1 MLNTKQLS
9 SAIRYALF
17 AGAASMLAA
26 PAFAQEQE
34 NEEGAQVLDRVE
46 VTGSRIARADIEG
59 ALPVTVID
67 RAQIEAS
74 GETSVADL
82 LRGST
87 FNSFGSFR
95 PQSGSSAQGV
105 AQISLRGL
113 GAQRTL
119 ILIDGRRLPAS
130 PFTGQGADLNTIPL
144 GAIERIEILTD
155 GASAVYGSD
164 ALGGVVNIITRKD
177 YSGAELAYSMS
188 DPTLQGGETE
198 AMSAVVGI
206 AGERGNLVA
215 GYSQNSRGIIFTRER
230 PWGAVLG
237 LSTFANNYR
246 LQSPVTGGPT
256 GAFIRFPGFACNTDG
271 FWVTAGNTCS
281 FDFNS
286 VAAEEAKVST
296 NGTFARGA
304 YDINDDWRLDF
315 ALTSSRSNSF
325 GRYAAT
331 PGEVF
336 VPEGSPNDP
345 VPGDGRGVFVRHR
358 FLAAGNRDTTQDV
371 RTDDIFLGLT
381 GNIGE
386 IGLDFGV
393 RRNEAQAIELGRGYI
408 VRPLAEQFIADGR
421 YNLRNPLGNSPDVV
435 NAIQAT
441 INREAFYIID
451 EAFGNA
457 QFDLFEMAGGTASA
471 LVGYEWR
478 REKYQDRYDSLQE
491 ANVILGSAGNSAG
504 GGRQS
509 NSIYFESLFPIIDG
523 LELSAAARHDRFSD
537 YGNDFSPKL
546 SVRWQPLDTLTLRA
560 SVGEGFRA
568 PTLDLITQQTSF
580 SAEAV
585 SDLQTCR
592 AFGGTPAHC
601 ANPATQVQID
611 AFSIANPRLG
621 SETSRQWSL
630 GAVWD
635 ATDWLNIKAD
645 YYNIEITDAI
655 NSISPQDLINRNLG
669 VDPRPIPPG
678 LSVTRDPATGAITR
692 LVFGFVNEGLI
703 TTDGIDLEINTDFDF
718 GDWGGLRN
726 RLFYSWVNSYE
737 IDDGR
742 TVTEFVDFRGQP
754 QSRANLETTY
764 SFSDFE
770 FGWNVEYI
778 ARQDAGTVATPS
790 WITHDLQATWKAPWN
805 GRLTVGVLNLENEL
819 PVLQTFSGRVF
830 NFNLYNAYG
839 RQPFVRYIQSF

>member
-9 SAIRYALF
+9 GAIRFALF
-17 AGAASMLAA
+17 AGAASVLAV
-26 PAFAQEQE
+26 PAFAQEQQ
-34 NEEGAQVLDRVE
+34 EEDTQVLDRVE

-105 AQISLRGL
+105 AQVSLRGL
-113 GAQRTL
+113 GAGRTL
-119 ILIDGRRLPAS
+119 VLIDGRRLPAS

-144 GAIERIEILTD
+144 GAIERIEILSD

-164 ALGGVVNIITRKD
+164 AIGGVVNIITRKD
-177 YSGAELAYSMS
+177 YSGAELAYSLS

-230 PWGAVLG
+230 PWGTTLG
-237 LSTFANNYR
+237 VSSFGNNYR
-246 LQSPVTGGPT
+246 LQSRATGRPTGG
-256 GAFIRFPGFACNTDG
+256 FIRFPGFACNTDG
-271 FWVTAGNTCS
+271 FWVTAANTCS

-286 VAAEEAKVST
+286 VAAEEAKVNT

-315 ALTSSRSNSF
+315 ALTSSRSTSF

-345 VPGDGRGVFVRHR
+345 VPGDGLGVFVRHR

-371 RTDDIFLGLT
+371 RTDDIFVGVR
-381 GNIGE
+381 GSIGD
-386 IGLDFGV
+386 IGLDFGA
-393 RRNEAQAIELGRGYI
+393 RRNEAQAYELGRGYI
-408 VRPLAEQFIADGR
+408 VRALAERFIATGA
-421 YNLRNPLGNSPDVV
+421 YNLRNPLGNDPAIVSS
-435 NAIQAT
+435 IQAT
-441 INREAFYIID
+441 INRDAFYIID

-457 QFDLFEMAGGTASA
+457 QFDLFELAGGTSSA
-471 LVGYEWR
+471 VVGYEWR
-478 REKYQDRYDSLQE
+478 REKYQDIYDSLQE
-491 ANVILGSAGNSAG
+491 GGQIEGSAGNSAG
-504 GGRQS
+504 GSRQI
-509 NSIYFESLFPIIDG
+509 NSMYFEALFPVIDSV
-523 LELSAAARHDRFSD
+523 ELSAAARYDRYSD

-560 SVGEGFRA
+560 SIGEGFRA
-568 PTLDLITQQTSF
+568 PTLDLVTQREAF

-585 SDLQTCR
+585 SDRATCL
-592 AFGGTPAHC
+592 AFGGGAAC
-601 ANPATQVQID
+601 ANPATQVQVD
-611 AFSIANPRLG
+611 SFSIANPRLS

-645 YYNIEITDAI
+645 YYNIEINDAI
-655 NSISPQDLINRNLG
+655 GAIGPQDIVDRNTG
-669 VDPRPIPPG
+669 ADPRPIPPG
-678 LSVTRDPATGAITR
+678 LSITRDPTTGAITR
-692 LVFGFVNEGLI
+692 LVFGFVNEG
-703 TTDGIDLEINTDFDF
+703 TVSTDGIDLDINTDFDF
-718 GDWGGLRN
+718 GDWGSLRN
-726 RLFYSWVNSYE
+726 RLLYSWVNSYE
-737 IDDGR
+737 IDDGLS
-742 TVTEFVDFRGQP
+742 VTEFIDFRGQP

-764 SFSDFE
+764 SISDFE

-778 ARQDAGTVATPS
+778 AKQDAGTVVTPS
-790 WITHDLQATWKAPWN
+790 WVVHDLQATWKAPWN
-805 GRLTVGVLNLENEL
+805 GRLTVGVLNIENEL
-819 PVLQTFSGRVF
+819 PVVQSFGGRVF
-830 NFNLYNAYG
+830 NFSLYNAYG

>member
-9 SAIRYALF
+9 GAIRYALF
-17 AGAASMLAA
+17 AGAASVLAA
-26 PAFAQEQE
+26 PAFAQEQQ
-34 NEEGAQVLDRVE
+34 EEETQTLDRVE
-46 VTGSRIARADIEG
+46 VTGSRISRAQIEG

-105 AQISLRGL
+105 AQVSLRGL
-113 GAQRTL
+113 GSGRTL
-119 ILIDGRRLPAS
+119 VLIDGRRLPAS

-144 GAIERIEILTD
+144 GAIERIEILSD

-164 ALGGVVNIITRKD
+164 AIGGVVNIITRKD
-177 YSGAELAYSMS
+177 YSGAELAYSLS

-215 GYSQNSRGIIFTRER
+215 GYSQNMRGIIFTRER
-230 PWGAVLG
+230 PWGTTLG
-237 LSTFANNYR
+237 VSTFGNNYR
-246 LQSPVTGGPT
+246 LQSRTTGRPT

-271 FWVTAGNTCS
+271 FWVTSTNTCS

-286 VAAEEAKVST
+286 VAAEEAKVNT

-304 YDINDDWRLDF
+304 YDINDDWRMDF
-315 ALTSSRSNSF
+315 ALTSSRSKSF

-345 VPGDGRGVFVRHR
+345 VPGDGLGVFVRHR

-371 RTDDIFLGLT
+371 RTDDIFLGVKGT
-381 GNIGE
+381 VGD

-393 RRNEAQAIELGRGYI
+393 RRNEAQAYELGRGYI
-408 VRPLAEQFIADGR
+408 VRALAERFIASGA
-421 YNLRNPLGNSPDVV
+421 YNLRNPLGNDPLVV
-435 NAIQAT
+435 SSITAT
-441 INREAFYIID
+441 IGRDAFYIID

-457 QFDLFEMAGGTASA
+457 QFDLFELAGGTSSA
-471 LVGYEWR
+471 VIGYEWR
-478 REKYQDRYDSLQE
+478 REKYQDVYDSLQE
-491 ANVILGSAGNSAG
+491 GGQIEGSAGNSAG
-504 GGRQS
+504 GGRQV
-509 NSIYFESLFPIIDG
+509 NSMYFEALFPVIDSV
-523 LELSAAARHDRFSD
+523 ELSAAARYDRYSD

-560 SVGEGFRA
+560 SIGEGFRA
-568 PTLDLITQQTSF
+568 PTLDLVTQREAF
-580 SAEAV
+580 SAEPV
-585 SDLQTCR
+585 NDLRTCQ
-592 AFGGTPAHC
+592 AFGGGALC
-601 ANPATQVQID
+601 NNPATQVQID

-645 YYNIEITDAI
+645 YYNIEIKDAI
-655 NSISPQDLINRNLG
+655 GAIGAQDIVDRNNG
-669 VDPRPIPPG
+669 ADPRPIPPG
-678 LSVTRDPATGAITR
+678 LSITRDPATGAITR
-692 LVFGFVNEGLI
+692 LVFGFVNEG
-703 TTDGIDLEINTDFDF
+703 TVSTDGIDLEINTDFDF

-737 IDDGR
+737 IDDGLD
-742 TVTEFVDFRGQP
+742 VTEFIDFRGQP

-764 SFSDFE
+764 SISDFE

-778 ARQDAGTVATPS
+778 AKQDAGTVDTPS
-790 WITHDLQATWKAPWN
+790 WIVHDLTATWKAPWN
-805 GRLTVGVLNLENEL
+805 GRLSVGVLNVENEL
-819 PVLQTFSGRVF
+819 PVLQSFDGRVF

>member
-9 SAIRYALF
+9 GAIRYALF
-17 AGAASMLAA
+17 AGAASVLAA
-26 PAFAQEQE
+26 PAFAQEQQ
-34 NEEGAQVLDRVE
+34 EEETQTLDRVE
-46 VTGSRIARADIEG
+46 VTGSRISRAQIEG

-105 AQISLRGL
+105 AQVSLRGL
-113 GAQRTL
+113 GSGRTL
-119 ILIDGRRLPAS
+119 VLIDGRRLPAS

-144 GAIERIEILTD
+144 GAIERIEILSD

-164 ALGGVVNIITRKD
+164 AIGGVVNIITRKD
-177 YSGAELAYSMS
+177 YSGAELAYSLS

-215 GYSQNSRGIIFTRER
+215 GYSQNMRGIIFTRER
-230 PWGAVLG
+230 PWGTTLG
-237 LSTFANNYR
+237 VSTFGNNYR
-246 LQSPVTGGPT
+246 LQSRTTGRAT

-271 FWVTAGNTCS
+271 FWVTSTNTCS

-286 VAAEEAKVST
+286 VAAEEAKVNT

-304 YDINDDWRLDF
+304 YDINDDWRMDF
-315 ALTSSRSNSF
+315 ALTSSRSKSF

-345 VPGDGRGVFVRHR
+345 VPGDGLGVFVRHR

-371 RTDDIFLGLT
+371 RTDDIFLGVKGT
-381 GNIGE
+381 VGD

-393 RRNEAQAIELGRGYI
+393 RRNEAQAYELGRGYI
-408 VRPLAEQFIADGR
+408 VRALAERFIASGA
-421 YNLRNPLGNSPDVV
+421 YNLRNPLGNDPLVV
-435 NAIQAT
+435 SSITAT
-441 INREAFYIID
+441 IGRDAFYIID

-457 QFDLFEMAGGTASA
+457 QFDLFELAGGTSSA
-471 LVGYEWR
+471 VIGYEWR
-478 REKYQDRYDSLQE
+478 REKYQDVYDSLQE
-491 ANVILGSAGNSAG
+491 GGQIEGSAGNSAG
-504 GGRQS
+504 GGRQV
-509 NSIYFESLFPIIDG
+509 NSMYFEALFPVIDSV
-523 LELSAAARHDRFSD
+523 ELSAAARYDRYSD

-560 SVGEGFRA
+560 SIGEGFRA
-568 PTLDLITQQTSF
+568 PTLDLVTQREAF
-580 SAEAV
+580 SAEPV
-585 SDLQTCR
+585 SDLRTCQ
-592 AFGGTPAHC
+592 AFGGGALC
-601 ANPATQVQID
+601 NNPATQVQID

-645 YYNIEITDAI
+645 YYNIEIKDAI
-655 NSISPQDLINRNLG
+655 GAIGAQDIVDRDTG
-669 VDPRPIPPG
+669 ADPRPIPAG
-678 LSVTRDPATGAITR
+678 LSITRDPATGAITR
-692 LVFGFVNEGLI
+692 LVFGFVNEG
-703 TTDGIDLEINTDFDF
+703 TVSTDGIDLEINTDFDF

-737 IDDGR
+737 IDDGLD
-742 TVTEFVDFRGQP
+742 VTEFIDFRGQP

-764 SFSDFE
+764 SISDFE

-778 ARQDAGTVATPS
+778 AKQDAGTVDTPS
-790 WITHDLQATWKAPWN
+790 WIVHDLTATWKAPWN
-805 GRLTVGVLNLENEL
+805 GRLSVGVLNVENEL
-819 PVLQTFSGRVF
+819 PVLQSFDGRVF